1 MIKLTRGALTML
13 LAQYRGILKNAW
25 IKNFAVA
32 AALATTV
39 TSAYAEGDTPAVTA
53 NDWTIASQV
62 KDGLDGSEGK
72 VLNIQESIAY
82 EDTPETVTITGGT
95 GHKIGGEN
103 ADRIILFSEQKP
115 GEDLEE
121 LYQTNKKNLVIN
133 ASKENAT
140 LTIANGT
147 SEKVYTG
154 VALEN
159 VTVGGGA
166 HTATLD
172 IQNRPENLL
181 TYDEDEDLLAYTD
194 INNLTIEKNGVV
206 TISGE
211 LDVNDN
217 LTIAEGGTLKNTG
230 ILWMATDTDEDTGK
244 STNVVVNGNLES
256 NNHLMIN
263 ANSFK
268 VGDKGSVKIAGCL
281 SFDGNDSVNINNFA
295 NNSKIT
301 FVGAQYGNN
310 DREYGIQIFG
320 NKLELNSKVENLE
333 GVVAVD
339 LTLGSKAYDNKEG
352 VGVSAIVLSKLT
364 AQAKDGV
371 DYQINNGDSIRLD
384 TSETIPTID
393 IENESG
399 KGTVTTNLDVGS
411 AGNLFVE
418 AGNWDAQGLKVSSDD
433 ATVKVA
439 SNATL
444 ALKTLQVDPKAT
456 NYPKGIFENKGT
468 IKVAENAVISTS
480 NFDNSKGTL
489 DVGGD
494 LTVNGKT
501 DAESVLYNAGTISAN
516 SLTLKGMD
524 YDEKES
530 GDENYPALFQVA
542 DGKFNIKGA
551 VTTKSD
557 LQILADATVNA
568 NSIEGH
574 TIDIYGK
581 VGSES
586 NHVASITAT
595 DEFTVRG
602 GSVFADSISANLVE
616 LDDSYGGN
624 SILNVGN
631 VSTKNFNQKAG
642 KVTVTDG
649 SFNVTDK
656 ATVKDLTLAGKTEAN
671 VGSLDASNGSVVI
684 GENASLTVNDSLTNN
699 ADKTGITVNG
709 TLATTSDVLGLTKT
723 DTDDAF
729 SVTNTFADSS
739 LNGVLKITNAS
750 EVIGDKITAD
760 NLALLK
766 NAISDGDEKANF
778 TGKLELTGVQA
789 DIGEGATTDDA
800 KKNSYTQDAVIGFES
815 LVGDVSLSDAT
826 IDVKD
831 GQTEV
836 SGDYGNLIADK
847 DTTSIKIQDATLKG
861 TGSEATKGNYI
872 SAVDSTDE
880 NKIVVAGAQL
890 GESSSL
896 TLAGKGNIGSITAD
910 GDGKGTLAVTG
921 DANVVATDG
930 AAADIGTAE
939 ANIAQV
945 KVTGSLNAKDIFT
958 KALETSGEVN
968 AKEIFTE
975 ALKTSGDVIADKIQT
990 AKAEITAGIVKVKEA
1005 VLAGQTAI
1013 KGGASL
1019 VAEKV
1024 DAKAHDILVG
1034 QDGEAGST
1042 GYFFAK
1048 KLASAGKL
1056 VVDPEFNQ
1064 GAAIAGVNAFNG
1076 DNKLSSDIVVGKNA
1090 IFAYD
1095 EDLTEEQLKDL
1106 TSTYTLTDNT
1116 DGYGSALVV
1125 NSAIDLQGTNKGIYV
1140 GKDAS
1145 SSTAP
1150 KANTLTLGQNGAVGI
1165 GGSALE
1171 NAKVNATGTQEP
1183 AIKANEVKYVDTS
1196 KVLLGCDVQKGERYQ
1211 IFNDATLTNTT
1222 IGGSTEGLQVESLSG
1237 FYTGTIGTDGK
1248 TSAIETND
1256 VVFNQLTTPVKS
1268 YMEKALTQGGNGV
1281 GIAFLQKAAADSQDE
1296 GREIETVAR
1305 LGAFGGLYNAAFNVN
1320 KSSTEA
1326 IAARTSMGNHG
1337 VQQVASNNAIG
1348 GAVWLSPIYKN
1359 VKADSLE
1366 SNGKESGADVKLTG
1380 VALGADVT
1388 TSNNLRLGAMF
1399 NLGSGD
1405 TDGNKLGK
1413 LAENDFD
1420 YFGLGAYAGYSFGNF
1435 AIAGDV
1441 TYSQVDND
1449 LSATSSLGYGKFNSS
1464 VDTNVF
1470 SLGITAKYA
1479 IDTNFATI
1487 TPHAG
1492 IRYTSLDADSY
1503 DVKSANGVIAKT
1515 SYDKANVVSIPV
1527 GVTLTKDIKLNAWKL
1542 QPTFDVTL
1550 TANTGDTDAE
1560 YDTYFVGADSK
1571 VKLESEF
1578 TDSFTYGLT
1587 AGFEAQHESGV
1598 ALGLGVNYEGSSNT
1612 NSYGVSGNVR
1622 YSF

>member
-32 AALATTV
+32 AVLATTV
-39 TSAYAEGDTPAVTA
+39 TAANAAPVEVETWQDAVAPGAPA
-53 NDWTIASQV
+53 
-62 KDGLDGSEGK
+62 LDGVNG
-72 VLNIQESIAY
+72 VLNLQTSHVY
-82 EDTPETVTITGGT
+82 EGTNNILVITGGT
-95 GHKIGGEN
+95 EHKIGSSN
-103 ADRIILFSEQKP
+103 QSTNINFDADNDDTYVTSGIS
-115 GEDLEE
+115 
-121 LYQTNKKNLVIN
+121 IN
-133 ASKENAT
+133 ATKSNAQLTIESNSSGNKTTGVNLYKVEVKGTDTNTAT
-140 LTIANGT
+140 LTIKNQPYWFNNGQGYQGDE
-147 SEKVYTG
+147 SDYT
-154 VALEN
+154 
-159 VTVGGGA
+159 
-166 HTATLD
+166 
-172 IQNRPENLL
+172 QPEQM
-181 TYDEDEDLLAYTD
+181 
-194 INNLTIEKNGVV
+194 TIGKNGKVEV
-206 TISGE
+206 IDGE
-211 LDVNDN
+211 LDVNEQ
-217 LTIAEGGTLKNTG
+217 LTIEEGGELTSNRH
-230 ILWMATDTDEDTGK
+230 LWMGRGDDEGDVATKVT
-244 STNVVVNGNLES
+244 VNGKLTSTGALYLDSSRLTVGKNGEVKVQGNLG
-256 NNHLMIN
+256 LDDLD
-263 ANSFK
+263 A
-268 VGDKGSVKIAGCL
+268 
-281 SFDGNDSVNINNFA
+281 VNINKLTTGDA
-295 NNSKIT
+295 AKIKLTGATSISGSKLVLDKKNENV
-301 FVGAQYGNN
+301 VG
-310 DREYGIQIFG
+310 
-320 NKLELNSKVENLE
+320 L
-333 GVVAVD
+333 VAGE
-339 LTLGSKAYDNKEG
+339 LTLGSSEYDNSGMGLDLEG
-352 VGVSAIVLSKLT
+352 VGSSYGQQSSVIVTTKLT
-364 AQAKDGV
+364 TQAKNGA
-371 DYQINNGDSIRLD
+371 YQIKDNESFCLD
-384 TSETIPTID
+384 TSLSTPAAD
-393 IENESG
+393 VENES
-399 KGTVTTNLDVGS
+399 DVGS
-411 AGNLFVE
+411 VVGDLEVDGGSLYVHKGKWNAE
-418 AGNWDAQGLKVSSDD
+418 GLKVTEGSVSNN
-433 ATVKVA
+433 A
-439 SNATL
+439 SLT
-444 ALKTLQVDPKAT
+444 LKTLQVTASNSSGSGNT
-456 NYPKGIFENKGT
+456 WNSFGFGGIYNNGS
-468 IKVAENAVISTS
+468 IKVAENAEISTS
-480 NFDNSKGTL
+480 NFSNHGTL

-501 DAESVLYNAGTISAN
+501 DAESVLHNAGTINAN

-524 YDEKES
+524 YDENKS
-530 GDENYPALFQVA
+530 GEENDPALFQVA
-542 DGKFNIKGA
+542 NGKFNIKGA

-574 TIDIYGK
+574 TIDLYGK

-586 NHVASITAT
+586 NHVDSIIAA

-616 LDDSYGGN
+616 LDN
-624 SILNVGN
+624 SLNVRN
-631 VSTKNFNQKAG
+631 VSTNKFNQNDG

-649 SFNVTDK
+649 SFKVTNE

-671 VGSLDASNGSVVI
+671 VGSLDASNGSVAI
-684 GENASLTVNDSLTNN
+684 EKDASLTVNKSLTNN

-723 DTDDAF
+723 DDAF

-750 EVIGDKITAD
+750 EVIGNKITAA

-766 NAISDGDEKANF
+766 DAISYGDETANF

-800 KKNSYTQDAVIGFES
+800 KKGSYTQDALNGFES
-815 LVGDVSLSDAT
+815 LVGDASLSDAT
-826 IDVKD
+826 VDVKD

-861 TGSEATKGNYI
+861 TGSEATNGNYI
-872 SAVDSTDE
+872 SAVDSTNE
-880 NKIVVAGAQL
+880 KNVVVAGAQL

-896 TLAGKGNIGSITAD
+896 TLAGEGNIGSITAD

-921 DANVVATDG
+921 KADVVATDG
-930 AAADIGTAE
+930 TAADIGTAE
-939 ANIAQV
+939 ANVAQV

-958 KALETSGEVN
+958 KALETSGDVN

-975 ALKTSGDVIADKIQT
+975 ALKTTGDVIADKIET
-990 AKAEITAGIVKVKEA
+990 AKADITAGIVKVKEA

-1024 DAKAHDILVG
+1024 EATHDILVG

-1095 EDLTEEQLKDL
+1095 ENLSADQLKDL
-1106 TSTYTLTDNT
+1106 ITKQDGYKLSD
-1116 DGYGSALVV
+1116 DDIGYGSALVV

-1145 SSTAP
+1145 ASTAP

-1165 GGSALE
+1165 GGSALA
-1171 NAKVNATGTQEP
+1171 NAKVNESGTQVE
-1183 AIKANEVKYVDTS
+1183 AIKAEKVEYADSS
-1196 KVLLGCDVQKGERYQ
+1196 KVLLDGTVQDGAQYQ
-1211 IFNDATLTNTT
+1211 IFKAATIENSDSSSNKRLKVSTLNGSRTAEIGDDGITT
-1222 IGGSTEGLQVESLSG
+1222 QVVSHDE
-1237 FYTGTIGTDGK
+1237 
-1248 TSAIETND
+1248 
-1256 VVFNQLTTPVKS
+1256 VFTQMTAPVKQ
-1268 YMEKALTQGGNGV
+1268 YMKDVLAQGGNEA
-1281 GIAFLQKAAADSQDE
+1281 GIKFLQKAVADSLDG

-1320 KSSTEA
+1320 KSSTEV
-1326 IAARTSMGNHG
+1326 IAARTAMGNQG
-1337 VQQVASNNAIG
+1337 VQQVASNNDAVG

-1366 SNGKESGADVKLTG
+1366 SNGKESGSDVKLTG
-1380 VALGADVT
+1380 IALGADVT

-1470 SLGITAKYA
+1470 SLGITAKYTF
-1479 IDTNFATI
+1479 DTNFATI

-1492 IRYTSLDADSY
+1492 IRYTSLDADSL

-1515 SYDKANVVSIPV
+1515 SYDKANVVSFPV
-1527 GVTLTKDIKLNAWKL
+1527 GVTFTKDIKVNAWKL

-1578 TDSFTYGLT
+1578 TDKFTYGLT

>member
-25 IKNFAVA
+25 IKNFAVVA
-32 AALATTV
+32 VLATTV
-39 TSAYAEGDTPAVTA
+39 TAANADPIEVETWQDAVAQGAPA
-53 NDWTIASQV
+53 
-62 KDGLDGSEGK
+62 LDGVNG
-72 VLNIQESIAY
+72 VLDIQKSGEIKGGQQI
-82 EDTPETVTITGGT
+82 TITGGT
-95 GHKIGGEN
+95 GHKIG
-103 ADRIILFSEQKP
+103 ASDQ
-115 GEDLEE
+115 GEDILIVS
-121 LYQTNKKNLVIN
+121 KNENSYANLSIN
-133 ASKENAT
+133 GTDSEAK
-140 LTIANGT
+140 LTIDNNKTQNSVKTTGIWELNKVQVGVEG
-147 SEKVYTG
+147 EK
-154 VALEN
+154 
-159 VTVGGGA
+159 
-166 HTATLD
+166 TATLEVNTTPAW
-172 IQNRPENLL
+172 ITKNEEFV
-181 TYDEDEDLLAYTD
+181 EDVPDFTEVDFLEIGA
-194 INNLTIEKNGVV
+194 KGVV
-206 TISGE
+206 TNSGE
-211 LDVNDN
+211 LDVDDK
-217 LTIAEGGTLKNTG
+217 LTIADGGSLTNTGYIWAGRDSDTPGSLGTEIEVNGTLTSEG
-230 ILWMATDTDEDTGK
+230 TIFF
-244 STNVVVNGNLES
+244 
-256 NNHLMIN
+256 
-263 ANSFK
+263 NSK
-268 VGDKGSVKIAGCL
+268 QLTVGERGSVNVKGTL
-281 SFDGNDSVNINNFA
+281 GLDDLDSVNVNTLTTGEDA
-295 NNSKIT
+295 KIT
-301 FVGAQYGNN
+301 LTDKTDVLANTLVLDAAN
-310 DREYGIQIFG
+310 T
-320 NKLELNSKVENLE
+320 NVKSVTAAN
-333 GVVAVD
+333 
-339 LTLGSKAYDNKEG
+339 LTLGSTEYDN
-352 VGVSAIVLSKLT
+352 
-364 AQAKDGV
+364 
-371 DYQINNGDSIRLD
+371 
-384 TSETIPTID
+384 
-393 IENESG
+393 SG
-399 KGTVTTNLDVGS
+399 LGADATVTTKLEAYAKDATYQIKNGETITLDAGDKNIAIVIDNESKKGSVESNLDV
-411 AGNLFVE
+411 AGT
-418 AGNWDAQGLKVSSDD
+418 LKVQAGDWTAKNITVGDD
-433 ATVKVA
+433 TNAGTLTVGGKSLTADGLTVTNGTATVE
-439 SNATL
+439 SNAAL

-456 NYPKGIFENKGT
+456 TNPKGIFENKGT
-468 IKVAENAVISTS
+468 IKVAENAVISIS

-489 DVGGD
+489 DVAGD

-524 YDEKES
+524 YDEKKS
-530 GDENYPALFQVA
+530 GKENDPALFKVA

-557 LQILADATVNA
+557 LQILAVATVNA

-616 LDDSYGGN
+616 LDDSYDGN

-649 SFNVTDK
+649 SFKVTDK

-684 GENASLTVNDSLTNN
+684 GENASLTVKDSLTNN

-800 KKNSYTQDAVIGFES
+800 KKGSYTQDAVNGFAS
-815 LVGDVSLSDAT
+815 LVGDVLSDAT

-880 NKIVVAGAQL
+880 NKVVVAGAQL

-975 ALKTSGDVIADKIQT
+975 ALKTSGDVIADKIET

-1005 VLAGQTAI
+1005 VLAGETAI

-1024 DAKAHDILVG
+1024 DALTHNILVG

-1042 GYFFAK
+1042 GYFFAN

-1095 EDLTEEQLKDL
+1095 ESLTEDQLKDL
-1106 TSTYTLTDNT
+1106 TSKYKLSDDDT
-1116 DGYGSALVV
+1116 GYGSALVV

-1145 SSTAP
+1145 SSPAP
-1150 KANTLTLGQNGAVGI
+1150 KTNTLTLGQNGAVGI

-1171 NAKVNATGTQEP
+1171 NAKVNEAGTQVA
-1183 AIKANEVKYVDTS
+1183 AINVEEVKYADSS
-1196 KVLLGCDVQKGERYQ
+1196 KILLDCSVQKGERYQ
-1211 IFNDATLTNTT
+1211 IFNDDAKITS
-1222 IGGSTEGLQVESLSG
+1222 GGSTEGLQVKSLSNY
-1237 FYTGTIGTDGK
+1237 YTGTIGTDGK

-1256 VVFNQLTTPVKS
+1256 LAFNQLTTPVKS
-1268 YMEKALTQGGNGV
+1268 YMEEALAQGGNDA
-1281 GIAFLQKAAADSQDE
+1281 GIKFLRKAVADSLDG

-1320 KSSTEA
+1320 KSSTEV

-1337 VQQVASNNAIG
+1337 VQQVASNNDAVG

-1366 SNGKESGADVKLTG
+1366 SNGKESGSDVKLTG
-1380 VALGADVT
+1380 IALGADVT

-1470 SLGITAKYA
+1470 SLGITAKYTF
-1479 IDTNFATI
+1479 DTNFATI

-1492 IRYTSLDADSY
+1492 IRYTSLDADSL

-1515 SYDKANVVSIPV
+1515 SYDKANVVSFPV
-1527 GVTLTKDIKLNAWKL
+1527 GVTFTKDIKVNAWKL

-1550 TANTGDTDAE
+1550 TANTGDTKAE

-1578 TDSFTYGLT
+1578 TDSVTYGLT

>member
-25 IKNFAVA
+25 IKNFAVVA
-32 AALATTV
+32 VLATTV
-39 TSAYAEGDTPAVTA
+39 TAANADPVEVETWQDAVAPGAPA
-53 NDWTIASQV
+53 
-62 KDGLDGSEGK
+62 LDGVNG
-72 VLNIQESIAY
+72 VLDIQKSGEIKGGQQI
-82 EDTPETVTITGGT
+82 TITGGT
-95 GHKIGGEN
+95 GHKIG
-103 ADRIILFSEQKP
+103 ASDQ
-115 GEDLEE
+115 GEDILIVS
-121 LYQTNKKNLVIN
+121 KNENSYANLSIN
-133 ASKENAT
+133 GTDSEAK
-140 LTIANGT
+140 LTIDNNKTQNSVKTTGIWELNKVQVGVEG
-147 SEKVYTG
+147 EK
-154 VALEN
+154 
-159 VTVGGGA
+159 
-166 HTATLD
+166 TATLEVNTTPAW
-172 IQNRPENLL
+172 ITKNEEFV
-181 TYDEDEDLLAYTD
+181 EDVPDFTEVDFLEIGA
-194 INNLTIEKNGVV
+194 KGVV
-206 TISGE
+206 TNSGE
-211 LDVNDN
+211 LDVDDK
-217 LTIAEGGTLKNTG
+217 LTIADGGSLTNTGYIWAGRDSDTPGSLGTEIEVNGTLTSEG
-230 ILWMATDTDEDTGK
+230 TIFF
-244 STNVVVNGNLES
+244 
-256 NNHLMIN
+256 
-263 ANSFK
+263 NSK
-268 VGDKGSVKIAGCL
+268 QLTVGERGSVNVKGTL
-281 SFDGNDSVNINNFA
+281 GLDDLDSVNVNTLTTGEDA
-295 NNSKIT
+295 KIT
-301 FVGAQYGNN
+301 LTDKTDVLANTLVLDAAN
-310 DREYGIQIFG
+310 T
-320 NKLELNSKVENLE
+320 NVKSVTAAN
-333 GVVAVD
+333 
-339 LTLGSKAYDNKEG
+339 LTLGSTEYDN
-352 VGVSAIVLSKLT
+352 
-364 AQAKDGV
+364 
-371 DYQINNGDSIRLD
+371 
-384 TSETIPTID
+384 
-393 IENESG
+393 SG
-399 KGTVTTNLDVGS
+399 LGADATVTTKLEAYAKDATYQIKNGETITLDAGDKNIAIVIDNESKKGSVESNLDV
-411 AGNLFVE
+411 AGT
-418 AGNWDAQGLKVSSDD
+418 LKVQAGDWTAKNITVGDD
-433 ATVKVA
+433 TNAGTLTVGGKSLTADGLTVTNGTATVE
-439 SNATL
+439 SNAAL
-444 ALKTLQVDPKAT
+444 ALKTLQVDPKTTT
-456 NYPKGIFENKGT
+456 NPKGIFENKGT

-524 YDEKES
+524 YDEKKSVE
-530 GDENYPALFQVA
+530 ENDPALFQVA

-649 SFNVTDK
+649 SFKVTDK

-684 GENASLTVNDSLTNN
+684 GENASLTVKDSLTNN

-778 TGKLELTGVQA
+778 KGKLELTGVQA

-880 NKIVVAGAQL
+880 NKVVVAGAQL

-910 GDGKGTLAVTG
+910 GDDKGTLAVTG

-958 KALETSGEVN
+958 KALETSG
-968 AKEIFTE
+968 
-975 ALKTSGDVIADKIQT
+975 DVIADKIQT
-990 AKAEITAGIVKVKEA
+990 AKAKITAGIVKVKEA

-1064 GAAIAGVNAFNG
+1064 GAAIAGVNAFN
-1076 DNKLSSDIVVGKNA
+1076 DNNKLSSDIVVGKNA

-1171 NAKVNATGTQEP
+1171 NAKVNEDNTQEA
-1183 AIKANEVKYVDTS
+1183 AIKAEKVEYADSS
-1196 KVLLGCDVQKGERYQ
+1196 KILLDCSVQKGERYQ
-1211 IFNDATLTNTT
+1211 IFNFNDDASLTNITS
-1222 IGGSTEGLQVESLSG
+1222 GGSTEGLQVKSLSNY
-1237 FYTGTIGTDGK
+1237 YTGTIGTDGK

-1256 VVFNQLTTPVKS
+1256 LAFNQLTSPVKS
-1268 YMEKALTQGGNGV
+1268 YMEEILSQGGNGV

-1320 KSSTEA
+1320 KSSTEV

-1337 VQQVASNNAIG
+1337 VQQVASNNDAVG

-1366 SNGKESGADVKLTG
+1366 SNGKESGSDVKLTG
-1380 VALGADVT
+1380 IALGADVT

-1470 SLGITAKYA
+1470 SLGITAKYTF
-1479 IDTNFATI
+1479 DTNFATI

-1492 IRYTSLDADSY
+1492 IRYTSLDADSL

-1515 SYDKANVVSIPV
+1515 SYDKANVVSFPV
-1527 GVTLTKDIKLNAWKL
+1527 GVTFTKDIKVNAWKL

-1550 TANTGDTDAE
+1550 TANTGDTKAE

-1578 TDSFTYGLT
+1578 TDSVTYGLT

>member
-25 IKNFAVA
+25 IKNFAVVA
-32 AALATTV
+32 VLATTV
-39 TSAYAEGDTPAVTA
+39 TAANADPVEVETWQDAVAQGAPA
-53 NDWTIASQV
+53 
-62 KDGLDGSEGK
+62 LDGVNG
-72 VLNIQESIAY
+72 VLDIQKSGEIKGGQQI
-82 EDTPETVTITGGT
+82 TITGGT
-95 GHKIGGEN
+95 GHKIGG
-103 ADRIILFSEQKP
+103 ADQADNIVIKAEDEASYANLTINGKDSEAALIIA
-115 GEDLEE
+115 
-121 LYQTNKKNLVIN
+121 NKTEGDAKTTGIWLNKVQVGVEGDN
-133 ASKENAT
+133 KAT
-140 LTIANGT
+140 LTVKTQPAWF
-147 SEKVYTG
+147 K
-154 VALEN
+154 
-159 VTVGGGA
+159 GGFQGEESNQA
-166 HTATLD
+166 D
-172 IQNRPENLL
+172 F
-181 TYDEDEDLLAYTD
+181 TD
-194 INNLTIEKNGVV
+194 IDTLEIGGKGAVAV
-206 TISGE
+206 DGGK
-211 LDVNDN
+211 LDVNEK
-217 LTIAEGGTLKNTG
+217 LTIAKDGTLTNNK
-230 ILWMATDTDEDTGK
+230 ILWMGRDDETGNATEVKVDGILTSTDQLYLD
-244 STNVVVNGNLES
+244 S
-256 NNHLMIN
+256 NKLT
-263 ANSFK
+263 
-268 VGDKGSVKIAGCL
+268 VGDGGHVNVAGTL
-281 SFDGNDSVNINNFA
+281 GLDNTNEVNINKELTDRKITLTGATSVHASKLVLDA
-295 NNSKIT
+295 NNEKIT
-301 FVGAQYGNN
+301 
-310 DREYGIQIFG
+310 
-320 NKLELNSKVENLE
+320 S
-333 GVVAVD
+333 VVAGD
-339 LTLGSKAYDNKEG
+339 LTLGSDKRANGDLVAEATVTKN
-352 VGVSAIVLSKLT
+352 LT
-364 AQAKDGV
+364 ALASKTEDDKTVPDTYKIGASESIILDA
-371 DYQINNGDSIRLD
+371 DYKHPCLD
-384 TSETIPTID
+384 LD
-393 IENESG
+393 NESRKGAVASDLDVAGTLKVQAGDWTAKNITVGDDTNAGTLTVGG
-399 KGTVTTNLDVGS
+399 KSLTADGLTVTNGT
-411 AGNLFVE
+411 
-418 AGNWDAQGLKVSSDD
+418 
-433 ATVKVA
+433 ATVE
-439 SNATL
+439 SNAAL

-456 NYPKGIFENKGT
+456 TNPKGIFENKGT

-516 SLTLKGMD
+516 SLTLKGVD
-524 YDEKES
+524 YDEKKS
-530 GDENYPALFQVA
+530 GEENDPALFKVA

-649 SFNVTDK
+649 SFKVTDK

-671 VGSLDASNGSVVI
+671 VGSLDASIGSVVI
-684 GENASLTVNDSLTNN
+684 GENASLTVKDSLTNN

-750 EVIGDKITAD
+750 EVIADKITAD

-800 KKNSYTQDAVIGFES
+800 KKGSYTQDAVNGFAS

-880 NKIVVAGAQL
+880 NKVVVAGAQL

-958 KALETSGEVN
+958 KALETSG
-968 AKEIFTE
+968 
-975 ALKTSGDVIADKIQT
+975 DVIADKIET

-1005 VLAGQTAI
+1005 VLAGETAI

-1095 EDLTEEQLKDL
+1095 ESLTEDQLKDL
-1106 TSTYTLTDNT
+1106 TSKYKLSDDDT
-1116 DGYGSALVV
+1116 GYGSALVV
-1125 NSAIDLQGTNKGIYV
+1125 NSAINLQGTNKGIYV
-1140 GKDAS
+1140 GKDAT
-1145 SSTAP
+1145 STITVTP
-1150 KANTLTLGQNGAVGI
+1150 NTLTLGQNGAVGI

-1171 NAKVNATGTQEP
+1171 NAKVNEDNTQEA
-1183 AIKANEVKYVDTS
+1183 AIKAENVEYADSS
-1196 KVLLGCDVQKGERYQ
+1196 KILLDCSVQKGERYQ
-1211 IFNDATLTNTT
+1211 IFNDDASLTNITS
-1222 IGGSTEGLQVESLSG
+1222 GDSTEGLQVKSLSNY
-1237 FYTGTIGTDGK
+1237 YTGTIGTDGK

-1256 VVFNQLTTPVKS
+1256 LAFNQLTTPVKS
-1268 YMEKALTQGGNGV
+1268 YMEEALAQGGNDA
-1281 GIAFLQKAAADSQDE
+1281 GIKFLRKAVADSLDG

-1320 KSSTEA
+1320 KSSTEV

-1337 VQQVASNNAIG
+1337 VQQVASNNDAVG

-1366 SNGKESGADVKLTG
+1366 SNGKESGSDVKLTG
-1380 VALGADVT
+1380 IALGADVT

-1470 SLGITAKYA
+1470 SLGITAKYTF
-1479 IDTNFATI
+1479 DTNFATI

-1492 IRYTSLDADSY
+1492 IRYTSLDADSL

-1515 SYDKANVVSIPV
+1515 SYDKANVVSFPV
-1527 GVTLTKDIKLNAWKL
+1527 GVTFTKDIKVNAWKL

-1550 TANTGDTDAE
+1550 TANTGDTKAE

-1578 TDSFTYGLT
+1578 TDSVTYGLT

>member
-32 AALATTV
+32 AVLATTV
-39 TSAYAEGDTPAVTA
+39 TAANADPVEVETWQDAVAQGAPA
-53 NDWTIASQV
+53 
-62 KDGLDGSEGK
+62 LDGVNG
-72 VLNIQESIAY
+72 VLNIQTSAHWY
-82 EDTPETVTITGGT
+82 EDASTITITGGDT
-95 GHKIGGEN
+95 HKIGGE
-103 ADRIILFSEQKP
+103 ADYVSIFA
-115 GEDLEE
+115 EE
-121 LYQTNKKNLVIN
+121 ESVENEECHPEGKIVIDTTGKG
-133 ASKENAT
+133 ASAAK
-140 LTIANGT
+140 LTIGAKNGT
-147 SEKVYTG
+147 TTG
-154 VALEN
+154 VYLDSVLVKAGSNAGDATANL
-159 VTVGGGA
+159 TVNNMPNYSVG
-166 HTATLD
+166 
-172 IQNRPENLL
+172 P
-181 TYDEDEDLLAYTD
+181 YDPNEYNEDEYTN
-194 INNLTIEKNGVV
+194 ITNLTIDGAQASVVV
-206 TISGE
+206 TGE
-211 LDVNDN
+211 LDVNNN
-217 LTIAEGGTLKNTG
+217 LTIKNGASLTAKAGSDLWTGLWKNEDGTFEDHPYVNVEDGTLTSENRFTIDSSRLTVGEKGKVNVKG
-230 ILWMATDTDEDTGK
+230 RLILVNEDVVDINKLTKLADDTTSTAKITLTGK
-244 STNVVVNGNLES
+244 TDFEGNKLALSKKIAKDGTNLVKSLLAQEVTLGGSEYKNDGLVANVVVG
-256 NNHLMIN
+256 
-263 ANSFK
+263 
-268 VGDKGSVKIAGCL
+268 
-281 SFDGNDSVNINNFA
+281 
-295 NNSKIT
+295 
-301 FVGAQYGNN
+301 
-310 DREYGIQIFG
+310 
-320 NKLELNSKVENLE
+320 
-333 GVVAVD
+333 
-339 LTLGSKAYDNKEG
+339 
-352 VGVSAIVLSKLT
+352 SKLT
-364 AQAKDGV
+364 ASAVEGDEAKAATYKIVDGEAI
-371 DYQINNGDSIRLD
+371 YLD
-384 TSETIPTID
+384 TDFDVDDDGLYTNETGNGVVVSD
-393 IENESG
+393 LEVAGGSLYVH
-399 KGTVTTNLDVGS
+399 KGEWN
-411 AGNLFVE
+411 AE
-418 AGNWDAQGLKVSSDD
+418 GLKVTEGSV
-433 ATVKVA
+433 TN
-439 SNATL
+439 NATL
-444 ALKTLQVDPKAT
+444 ALKTLQVTAESSNPYSRSGIN
-456 NYPKGIFENKGT
+456 NYGS

-524 YDEKES
+524 YDEKKS
-530 GDENYPALFQVA
+530 GEENDPALFQVA

-574 TIDIYGK
+574 TIDIHGK

-602 GSVFADSISANLVE
+602 GSVFADSISANSVE

-649 SFNVTDK
+649 SFKVTDK

-684 GENASLTVNDSLTNN
+684 GENASLTVKDSLTNN

-739 LNGVLKITNAS
+739 INGVLKITNAS
-750 EVIGDKITAD
+750 EVIGDKITVE

-766 NAISDGDEKANF
+766 DAISDGDEKANF

-880 NKIVVAGAQL
+880 NKVVVAGAQL

-896 TLAGKGNIGSITAD
+896 TLAGEGKIGSITAD

-921 DANVVATDG
+921 KADVVVADG
-930 AAADIGTAE
+930 TAADIGTAE
-939 ANIAQV
+939 ANVAQV

-958 KALETSGEVN
+958 KALETSG
-968 AKEIFTE
+968 
-975 ALKTSGDVIADKIQT
+975 DVIADKIET
-990 AKAEITAGIVKVKEA
+990 AKADITAGIVKVKEA

-1024 DAKAHDILVG
+1024 EATHDILVG

-1048 KLASAGKL
+1048 QLASAGKL

-1095 EDLTEEQLKDL
+1095 ENLSADELKDL
-1106 TSTYTLTDNT
+1106 ITKQEGYKLSDDAT
-1116 DGYGSALVV
+1116 GYGSALVV
-1125 NSAIDLQGTNKGIYV
+1125 NSAIDLQGTGKGIYV
-1140 GKDAS
+1140 GKDAT
-1145 SSTAP
+1145 STTP
-1150 KANTLTLGQNGAVGI
+1150 VTQNTLTLGENGAVGV
-1165 GGSALE
+1165 GGKALADANLSNTTPVSAIT
-1171 NAKVNATGTQEP
+1171 AT
-1183 AIKANEVKYVDTS
+1183 EVKYADSS
-1196 KVLLGCDVQKGERYQ
+1196 KVLLDGSVKKGEKYQ
-1211 IFNDATLTNTT
+1211 IFNDSATITNASGTT
-1222 IGGSTEGLQVESLSG
+1222 ENLKVQSLNG
-1237 FYTGTIGTDGK
+1237 YYTAEIDRATGQ
-1248 TSAIETND
+1248 TSEIKGHD
-1256 VVFNQLTTPVKS
+1256 SVFNQLTTPVKN
-1268 YMEKALTQGGNGV
+1268 YMDAALAKGGNGV
-1281 GIAFLQKAAADSQDE
+1281 GIAFLQKAAADSLDG

-1337 VQQVASNNAIG
+1337 VQQVASNNDAVG

-1366 SNGKESGADVKLTG
+1366 SNGKDSGSDVKLTG
-1380 VALGADVT
+1380 IALGADVT

-1405 TDGNKLGK
+1405 TDGNKLGSE
-1413 LAENDFD
+1413 ASNDFD

-1435 AIAGDV
+1435 AVAGDI

-1470 SLGITAKYA
+1470 SLGITAKYTF
-1479 IDTNFATI
+1479 DTNFATI

-1492 IRYTSLDADSY
+1492 IRYTSLDADSL

-1515 SYDKANVVSIPV
+1515 SYDKANVVSFPV

-1550 TANTGDTDAE
+1550 TANTGDTEAE

>member
-32 AALATTV
+32 ALATTV
-39 TSAYAEGDTPAVTA
+39 TAANAAPVEVETWQDAVAPGAPA
-53 NDWTIASQV
+53 
-62 KDGLDGSEGK
+62 LDGVNG
-72 VLNIQESIAY
+72 VLNLQTSHVY
-82 EDTPETVTITGGT
+82 EGTNNILVITGGT
-95 GHKIGGEN
+95 EHKIGSSN
-103 ADRIILFSEQKP
+103 QSTNINFDADNDDTYVTSGIS
-115 GEDLEE
+115 
-121 LYQTNKKNLVIN
+121 IN
-133 ASKENAT
+133 ATKSNAQLTIESNSSGNKTTGVNLYKVEVKGTDTNTAT
-140 LTIANGT
+140 LTIKNQPYWFNNGQGYQGDE
-147 SEKVYTG
+147 SDYT
-154 VALEN
+154 
-159 VTVGGGA
+159 
-166 HTATLD
+166 
-172 IQNRPENLL
+172 QPEQM
-181 TYDEDEDLLAYTD
+181 
-194 INNLTIEKNGVV
+194 TIGKNGKVEV
-206 TISGE
+206 IDGE
-211 LDVNDN
+211 LDVNEQ
-217 LTIAEGGTLKNTG
+217 LTIEEGGELTSNRH
-230 ILWMATDTDEDTGK
+230 LWMGRGDDEGDVATKVT
-244 STNVVVNGNLES
+244 VNGKLTSTGALYLDSSRLTVGKNGEVKVQGNLG
-256 NNHLMIN
+256 LDDLD
-263 ANSFK
+263 A
-268 VGDKGSVKIAGCL
+268 
-281 SFDGNDSVNINNFA
+281 VNINKLTTGDA
-295 NNSKIT
+295 AKIKLTGATSISGSKLVLDKKNENV
-301 FVGAQYGNN
+301 VG
-310 DREYGIQIFG
+310 
-320 NKLELNSKVENLE
+320 L
-333 GVVAVD
+333 VAGE
-339 LTLGSKAYDNKEG
+339 LTLGSSEYDNSGMGLDLEG
-352 VGVSAIVLSKLT
+352 VGSSYGQQSSVIVTTKLT
-364 AQAKDGV
+364 TQAKNGA
-371 DYQINNGDSIRLD
+371 YQIKDNESFCLD
-384 TSETIPTID
+384 TSLSTPAAD
-393 IENESG
+393 VENES
-399 KGTVTTNLDVGS
+399 DVGS
-411 AGNLFVE
+411 VVGDLEVDGGSLYVHKGKWNAE
-418 AGNWDAQGLKVSSDD
+418 GLKVTEGSVSNN
-433 ATVKVA
+433 A
-439 SNATL
+439 SLT
-444 ALKTLQVDPKAT
+444 LKTLQVTASNSSGSGNT
-456 NYPKGIFENKGT
+456 WNSFGFGGIYNNGS
-468 IKVAENAVISTS
+468 IKVAENAEISTS
-480 NFDNSKGTL
+480 NFSNHGTL

-649 SFNVTDK
+649 SFKVTDK

-800 KKNSYTQDAVIGFES
+800 KKGSYTQDAVNGFAS
-815 LVGDVSLSDAT
+815 LVGDVLSDAT

-872 SAVDSTDE
+872 SAVDSNDD
-880 NKIVVAGAQL
+880 NKVVVAGAQL

-975 ALKTSGDVIADKIQT
+975 ALKTSGDVIADKIET

-1005 VLAGQTAI
+1005 VLAGETAI

-1024 DAKAHDILVG
+1024 DALTHNILVG

-1042 GYFFAK
+1042 GYFFAN

-1095 EDLTEEQLKDL
+1095 ESLTEDQLKDL
-1106 TSTYTLTDNT
+1106 TSKYKLSDDDT
-1116 DGYGSALVV
+1116 GYGSALVV

-1145 SSTAP
+1145 SSPAP
-1150 KANTLTLGQNGAVGI
+1150 KTNTLTLGQNGAVGI

-1171 NAKVNATGTQEP
+1171 NAKVNEAGTQVA
-1183 AIKANEVKYVDTS
+1183 AINVEEVKYADSS
-1196 KVLLGCDVQKGERYQ
+1196 KILLDCSVQKGERYQ
-1211 IFNDATLTNTT
+1211 IFNDDAKITS
-1222 IGGSTEGLQVESLSG
+1222 GGSTEGLQVKSLSNY
-1237 FYTGTIGTDGK
+1237 YTGTIGTDGK

-1256 VVFNQLTTPVKS
+1256 LAFNQLTTPVKS
-1268 YMEKALTQGGNGV
+1268 YMEEALAQGGNDA
-1281 GIAFLQKAAADSQDE
+1281 GIKFLRKAVADSLDG

-1320 KSSTEA
+1320 KSSTEV

-1337 VQQVASNNAIG
+1337 VQQVASNNDAVG

-1366 SNGKESGADVKLTG
+1366 SNGKESGSDVKLTG
-1380 VALGADVT
+1380 IALGADVT

-1470 SLGITAKYA
+1470 SLGITAKYTF
-1479 IDTNFATI
+1479 DTNFATI

-1492 IRYTSLDADSY
+1492 IRYTSLDADSL

-1515 SYDKANVVSIPV
+1515 SYDKANVVSFPV
-1527 GVTLTKDIKLNAWKL
+1527 GVTFTKDIKVNAWKL

-1550 TANTGDTDAE
+1550 TANTGDTKAE

-1578 TDSFTYGLT
+1578 TDSVTYGLT

>member
-32 AALATTV
+32 AVLATTV

-230 ILWMATDTDEDTGK
+230 ILWMATDTDDDDGK
-244 STNVVVNGNLES
+244 STNVLVNGNLES

-268 VGDKGSVKIAGCL
+268 VGDKGSVKISGAL
-281 SFDGNDSVNINNFA
+281 SFDGNDSVNINQFLAKNK
-295 NNSKIT
+295 NIT
-301 FVGAQYGNN
+301 FAKKNYGDGYGEQGA
-310 DREYGIQIFG
+310 QIFG
-320 NKLELNSKVENLE
+320 NKLKLNSKVENLNN
-333 GVVAVD
+333 VIAVD
-339 LTLGSKAYDNKEG
+339 LTLGSKEYDNKEG
-352 VGVSAIVLSKLT
+352 VGVTAIVLSKLT

-371 DYQINNGDSIRLD
+371 DYQINNGDAIYLD
-384 TSETIPTID
+384 TSEIIHTID

-411 AGNLFVE
+411 AGNLFVNFGTWE
-418 AGNWDAQGLKVSSDD
+418 AQGLKVSSDD
-433 ATVKVA
+433 ATVQVNK
-439 SNATL
+439 NATL

-456 NYPKGIFENKGT
+456 TNPKGIFENEGT

-524 YDEKES
+524 YDEKKS
-530 GDENYPALFQVA
+530 GEENDPALFQVA
-542 DGKFNIKGA
+542 NGKFNIKGA

-602 GSVFADSISANLVE
+602 GSVFADSISANSVE
-616 LDDSYGGN
+616 LDDSYGRN

-649 SFNVTDK
+649 SFKVTNE

-671 VGSLDASNGSVVI
+671 VGSLDVSNGSVEI
-684 GENASLTVNDSLTNN
+684 EKDASLTVNDSLTNN

-723 DTDDAF
+723 EDAF

-739 LNGVLKITNAS
+739 INGVLKITNAS
-750 EVIGDKITAD
+750 EVIGDKITVE

-766 NAISDGDEKANF
+766 DAISDGDEKANF

-861 TGSEATKGNYI
+861 IGSEATKGNYI

-880 NKIVVAGAQL
+880 NKVVVAGAQL

-896 TLAGKGNIGSITAD
+896 TLAGEGKIGSITAD

-921 DANVVATDG
+921 KADVVVADG
-930 AAADIGTAE
+930 TAADIGTAE
-939 ANIAQV
+939 ANVAQV

-958 KALETSGEVN
+958 KALETSG
-968 AKEIFTE
+968 
-975 ALKTSGDVIADKIQT
+975 DVIADKIET
-990 AKAEITAGIVKVKEA
+990 AKADITAGIVKVKEA

-1024 DAKAHDILVG
+1024 EATHDILVG

-1048 KLASAGKL
+1048 QLASAGKL

-1095 EDLTEEQLKDL
+1095 ENLSADELKDL
-1106 TSTYTLTDNT
+1106 ITKQEGYKLSDDAT
-1116 DGYGSALVV
+1116 GYGSALVV
-1125 NSAIDLQGTNKGIYV
+1125 NSAIDLQGTGKGIYV
-1140 GKDAS
+1140 GKDAT
-1145 SSTAP
+1145 STTP
-1150 KANTLTLGQNGAVGI
+1150 VTQNTLTLGENGAVGV
-1165 GGSALE
+1165 GGKALADANLSNTTPVSAIT
-1171 NAKVNATGTQEP
+1171 AT
-1183 AIKANEVKYVDTS
+1183 EVKYADSS
-1196 KVLLGCDVQKGERYQ
+1196 KVLLDGSVKKGEKYQ
-1211 IFNDATLTNTT
+1211 IFNDSATITNASGTT
-1222 IGGSTEGLQVESLSG
+1222 ENLKVQSLNG
-1237 FYTGTIGTDGK
+1237 YYTAEIDRATGQ
-1248 TSAIETND
+1248 TSEIKGHD
-1256 VVFNQLTTPVKS
+1256 SVFNQLTTPVKN
-1268 YMEKALTQGGNGV
+1268 YMDAALAKGGNGV
-1281 GIAFLQKAAADSQDE
+1281 GIAFLQKAAADSLDG

-1337 VQQVASNNAIG
+1337 VQQVASNNDAVG

-1366 SNGKESGADVKLTG
+1366 SNGKDSGSDVKLTG
-1380 VALGADVT
+1380 IALGADVT

-1405 TDGNKLGK
+1405 TDGNKLGSE
-1413 LAENDFD
+1413 ASNDFD

-1435 AIAGDV
+1435 AVAGDI

-1470 SLGITAKYA
+1470 SLGITAKYTF
-1479 IDTNFATI
+1479 DTNFATI

-1492 IRYTSLDADSY
+1492 IRYTSLDADSL

-1515 SYDKANVVSIPV
+1515 SYDKANVVSFPV
-1527 GVTLTKDIKLNAWKL
+1527 GVTFTKDIKVNAWKL

-1550 TANTGDTDAE
+1550 TANTGDTKAE

-1578 TDSFTYGLT
+1578 TDSVTYGLT

>member
-25 IKNFAVA
+25 IKNFAVVA
-32 AALATTV
+32 VLATTV
-39 TSAYAEGDTPAVTA
+39 TAANADPVEVETWQDAVAPGAPA
-53 NDWTIASQV
+53 
-62 KDGLDGSEGK
+62 LDGVNG
-72 VLNIQESIAY
+72 VLNIQESAEWY
-82 EDTPETVTITGGT
+82 EDASTITITGGED
-95 GHKIGGEN
+95 HKIGGE
-103 ADRIILFSEQKP
+103 
-115 GEDLEE
+115 EDYVSIFAEE
-121 LYQTNKKNLVIN
+121 ESVENEEYHPTGNIVIDTTGKG
-133 ASKENAT
+133 ASDAK
-140 LTIANGT
+140 LTIGAKNKGT
-147 SEKVYTG
+147 TTG
-154 VALEN
+154 VYLDSVLVKAGSNDSDATANL
-159 VTVGGGA
+159 TVNNIPNYGVG
-166 HTATLD
+166 
-172 IQNRPENLL
+172 P
-181 TYDEDEDLLAYTD
+181 YDPNEYNEDEYTN
-194 INNLTIEKNGVV
+194 ITNLTIDGAQASVVV
-206 TISGE
+206 TGE
-211 LDVNDN
+211 LDVNNN
-217 LTIAEGGTLKNTG
+217 LTIKNGASLTAKAGSDLWTGLWKNEDGTFEDHPYVNVEDGTLTSENRFTIDSSRLTVGEKGKVNVKG
-230 ILWMATDTDEDTGK
+230 NLILVNEDVVDINKLTKLADDTTSTAKITLTGK
-244 STNVVVNGNLES
+244 TNFEGNKLALSKKIAKDGTNLVESLSAQEVTLGGSEYKNDGLVANVVVG
-256 NNHLMIN
+256 
-263 ANSFK
+263 
-268 VGDKGSVKIAGCL
+268 
-281 SFDGNDSVNINNFA
+281 
-295 NNSKIT
+295 
-301 FVGAQYGNN
+301 
-310 DREYGIQIFG
+310 
-320 NKLELNSKVENLE
+320 
-333 GVVAVD
+333 
-339 LTLGSKAYDNKEG
+339 
-352 VGVSAIVLSKLT
+352 SKLT
-364 AQAKDGV
+364 ASAVEGDEAKAATYKIVDGET
-371 DYQINNGDSIRLD
+371 IRLD
-384 TSETIPTID
+384 TDFDVDDDGLYTNET
-393 IENESG
+393 G
-399 KGTVTTNLDVGS
+399 KGVVVSDLEVAGGALNVFEGS
-411 AGNLFVE
+411 
-418 AGNWDAQGLKVSSDD
+418 WDAQNLKVTEGIVTNND
-433 ATVKVA
+433 
-439 SNATL
+439 TL
-444 ALKTLQVDPKAT
+444 ALKTLQVTAESSNPYSRSGIN
-456 NYPKGIFENKGT
+456 NYGS

-524 YDEKES
+524 YDEKKSVE
-530 GDENYPALFQVA
+530 ENDPALFQVA

-649 SFNVTDK
+649 SFKVTDK

-684 GENASLTVNDSLTNN
+684 GENASLTVKDSLTNN

-800 KKNSYTQDAVIGFES
+800 KKGSYTQDAVNGFKS

-826 IDVKD
+826 VDVKD

-872 SAVDSTDE
+872 SAVDSNDD
-880 NKIVVAGAQL
+880 NKVVVAGAQL

-958 KALETSGEVN
+958 KALEN
-968 AKEIFTE
+968 
-975 ALKTSGDVIADKIQT
+975 SGDVIADKIET

-1064 GAAIAGVNAFNG
+1064 GAAIAGVNSFNG

-1106 TSTYTLTDNT
+1106 TSKYKLSDDDT
-1116 DGYGSALVV
+1116 GYGSALVV

-1145 SSTAP
+1145 ASTTL
-1150 KANTLTLGQNGAVGI
+1150 KANTLTLGENGAVGI

-1171 NAKVNATGTQEP
+1171 NAKVNEDNTQEA
-1183 AIKANEVKYVDTS
+1183 AIKAEEVEYADSS
-1196 KVLLGCDVQKGERYQ
+1196 KILLDCSVQKGERYQ
-1211 IFNDATLTNTT
+1211 IFNDETN
-1222 IGGSTEGLQVESLSG
+1222 ITEGLQVKSLSNY
-1237 FYTGTIGTDGK
+1237 YTGTIGTDGK

-1256 VVFNQLTTPVKS
+1256 LAFNQLTSPVKS
-1268 YMEKALTQGGNGV
+1268 YMEEILSQGGNGV

-1320 KSSTEA
+1320 KSSTEV

-1337 VQQVASNNAIG
+1337 VQQVASNNDAVG

-1366 SNGKESGADVKLTG
+1366 SNGKESGSDVKLTG
-1380 VALGADVT
+1380 IALGADVT

-1470 SLGITAKYA
+1470 SLGITAKYTF
-1479 IDTNFATI
+1479 DTNFATI

-1492 IRYTSLDADSY
+1492 IRYTSLDADSL

-1515 SYDKANVVSIPV
+1515 SYDKANVVSFPV
-1527 GVTLTKDIKLNAWKL
+1527 GVTFTKDIKVNAWKL

-1550 TANTGDTDAE
+1550 TANTGDTKAE

-1578 TDSFTYGLT
+1578 TDSVTYGLT

>member
-25 IKNFAVA
+25 IKNFAVVA
-32 AALATTV
+32 VLATTV
-39 TSAYAEGDTPAVTA
+39 TAANADPVEVETWQDAVAPDAPA
-53 NDWTIASQV
+53 
-62 KDGLDGSEGK
+62 LDGVNG
-72 VLNIQESIAY
+72 VLDIQKSGEIKGGQQI
-82 EDTPETVTITGGT
+82 TITGGT
-95 GHKIGGEN
+95 GHKIG
-103 ADRIILFSEQKP
+103 ASDQ
-115 GEDLEE
+115 GEDILIVS
-121 LYQTNKKNLVIN
+121 KNENSYANLSIN
-133 ASKENAT
+133 GTDSEAK
-140 LTIANGT
+140 LTIDNNKTQNSVKTTGIWELNKVQVGVEG
-147 SEKVYTG
+147 EK
-154 VALEN
+154 
-159 VTVGGGA
+159 
-166 HTATLD
+166 TATLEVNTTPAW
-172 IQNRPENLL
+172 ITKNEEFV
-181 TYDEDEDLLAYTD
+181 EDVPDFTEVDFLEIGA
-194 INNLTIEKNGVV
+194 KGVV
-206 TISGE
+206 TNSGE
-211 LDVNDN
+211 LDVDDK
-217 LTIAEGGTLKNTG
+217 LTIADGGSLTNTGYIWAGRDSDTPGSLGTEIEVNGTLTSEG
-230 ILWMATDTDEDTGK
+230 TIFF
-244 STNVVVNGNLES
+244 
-256 NNHLMIN
+256 
-263 ANSFK
+263 NSK
-268 VGDKGSVKIAGCL
+268 QLTVGERGSVNVKGTL
-281 SFDGNDSVNINNFA
+281 GLDDLDSVNVNTLTTGEDA
-295 NNSKIT
+295 KIT
-301 FVGAQYGNN
+301 LTDKTDVLANTLVLDAAN
-310 DREYGIQIFG
+310 T
-320 NKLELNSKVENLE
+320 NVKSVTAAN
-333 GVVAVD
+333 
-339 LTLGSKAYDNKEG
+339 LTLGSTEYDN
-352 VGVSAIVLSKLT
+352 
-364 AQAKDGV
+364 
-371 DYQINNGDSIRLD
+371 
-384 TSETIPTID
+384 
-393 IENESG
+393 SG
-399 KGTVTTNLDVGS
+399 LGADATVTTKLEAYAKDATYQIKNGETITLDAGDKNIAIVIDNESKKGSVESNLDV
-411 AGNLFVE
+411 AGT
-418 AGNWDAQGLKVSSDD
+418 LKVQAGDWTAKNITVGDD
-433 ATVKVA
+433 TNAGTLTVGGKSLTADGLTVTNGTATVE
-439 SNATL
+439 SNAAL

-456 NYPKGIFENKGT
+456 TNPKGIFENKGT
-468 IKVAENAVISTS
+468 IKVAENAVISIS

-489 DVGGD
+489 DVAGD

-501 DAESVLYNAGTISAN
+501 DAESVLDNAGTISAN

-524 YDEKES
+524 YDEKKS
-530 GDENYPALFQVA
+530 GEENDPALFKVA

-602 GSVFADSISANLVE
+602 RSVFADSISANLVE

-649 SFNVTDK
+649 SFKVTNE
-656 ATVKDLTLAGKTEAN
+656 ATVKYLTLAGKTEAN

-723 DTDDAF
+723 EDAF

-739 LNGVLKITNAS
+739 LKGVLKITNAS

-800 KKNSYTQDAVIGFES
+800 KKGSYTQDAVNGFES

-826 IDVKD
+826 VDVKD

-836 SGDYGNLIADK
+836 SGYYGNLIADK

-872 SAVDSTDE
+872 SAVDSNDD
-880 NKIVVAGAQL
+880 NKVVVAGAQL

-945 KVTGSLNAKDIFT
+945 KVKVTGSLNAKDIFT
-958 KALETSGEVN
+958 KALE
-968 AKEIFTE
+968 
-975 ALKTSGDVIADKIQT
+975 TSGDVIADKIQT

-1005 VLAGQTAI
+1005 VLAGETAI

-1024 DAKAHDILVG
+1024 DALTHNILVG
-1034 QDGEAGST
+1034 QDREAGST

-1095 EDLTEEQLKDL
+1095 ESLTEDQLKDL
-1106 TSTYTLTDNT
+1106 TSKYKLSDDDT
-1116 DGYGSALVV
+1116 GYGSALVV

-1140 GKDAS
+1140 GKYAS

-1150 KANTLTLGQNGAVGI
+1150 EANTLTLGQNGAVGI

-1171 NAKVNATGTQEP
+1171 NAKVNEAGTQVA
-1183 AIKANEVKYVDTS
+1183 AINVGMVKYADSS
-1196 KVLLGCDVQKGERYQ
+1196 KILLDCSVQKGERYQ
-1211 IFNDATLTNTT
+1211 IFNDGLTN
-1222 IGGSTEGLQVESLSG
+1222 IEGLQVKSLSNY
-1237 FYTGTIGTDGK
+1237 YTGTIGTDGK

-1256 VVFNQLTTPVKS
+1256 LAFNQLTTPVKS
-1268 YMEKALTQGGNGV
+1268 YMEEALAQGGNDA
-1281 GIAFLQKAAADSQDE
+1281 GIKFLRKAVADSLDG

-1320 KSSTEA
+1320 KSSTEV

-1337 VQQVASNNAIG
+1337 VQQVASNNDAVG

-1366 SNGKESGADVKLTG
+1366 SNGKESGSDVKLTG
-1380 VALGADVT
+1380 IALGADVT

-1470 SLGITAKYA
+1470 SLGITAKYTF
-1479 IDTNFATI
+1479 DTNFATI

-1492 IRYTSLDADSY
+1492 IRYTSLDADSL

-1515 SYDKANVVSIPV
+1515 SYDKANVVSFPV
-1527 GVTLTKDIKLNAWKL
+1527 GVTFTKDIKVNAWKL

-1550 TANTGDTDAE
+1550 TANTGDTKAE

-1578 TDSFTYGLT
+1578 TDSVTYGLT

>member
-25 IKNFAVA
+25 IKNFAVVA
-32 AALATTV
+32 VLATTV
-39 TSAYAEGDTPAVTA
+39 TAANADPVEVETWQDAVAPGAPA
-53 NDWTIASQV
+53 
-62 KDGLDGSEGK
+62 LDGVNG
-72 VLNIQESIAY
+72 VLDIQKSGEIKGGQQI
-82 EDTPETVTITGGT
+82 TITGGT
-95 GHKIGGEN
+95 GHKIGGDTQ
-103 ADRIILFSEQKP
+103 ADDIFINSKDESSFA
-115 GEDLEE
+115 
-121 LYQTNKKNLVIN
+121 NLTIN
-133 ASKENAT
+133 GKDSNAT
-140 LTIANGT
+140 LTIANKTQDEAKTTGIWLN
-147 SEKVYTG
+147 KVQVG
-154 VALEN
+154 VE
-159 VTVGGGA
+159 GEG
-166 HTATLD
+166 TATL
-172 IQNRPENLL
+172 NVNNSPAWMSSPTSEGM
-181 TYDEDEDLLAYTD
+181 DEDKTEYTD
-194 INNLTIEKNGVV
+194 VETLEIGKKGIVAVDAGKLDVNEKLTIE
-206 TISGE
+206 
-211 LDVNDN
+211 
-217 LTIAEGGTLKNTG
+217 EGGSLTTINKG
-230 ILWMATDTDEDTGK
+230 ILWAGTDDETGK
-244 STNVVVNGNLES
+244 STNVVVNGILASEGQLFIDS
-256 NNHLMIN
+256 SKLQ
-263 ANSFK
+263 
-268 VGDKGSVKIAGCL
+268 VGDKGSVTVKGALGL
-281 SFDGNDSVNINNFA
+281 ADANEVDINKDLA
-295 NNSKIT
+295 ARKIT
-301 FVGAQYGNN
+301 LNGDTFVSGSKLKLDAKN
-310 DREYGIQIFG
+310 DNVTSVLAKE
-320 NKLELNSKVENLE
+320 
-333 GVVAVD
+333 
-339 LTLGSKAYDNKEG
+339 LTLGSDKYDNQ
-352 VGVSAIVLSKLT
+352 VLVKDATVTTKLT
-364 AQAKDGV
+364 ALAADKDGKKQA
-371 DYQINNGDSIRLD
+371 YKINNGESITLNSLYSHPAFAD
-384 TSETIPTID
+384 D
-393 IENESG
+393 LKNES
-399 KGTVTTNLDVGS
+399 KVGTVASNLEV
-411 AGNLFVE
+411 AGGTLTVK
-418 AGNWDAQGLKVSSDD
+418 AGTWNAEGLKVSTNENKD
-433 ATVKVA
+433 ASTVTVE
-439 SNATL
+439 SNAAL

-456 NYPKGIFENKGT
+456 TNPKGIFENKGT

-524 YDEKES
+524 YDEKKSVE
-530 GDENYPALFQVA
+530 ENDPALFQVA

-602 GSVFADSISANLVE
+602 GSVFADSISANSVE

-649 SFNVTDK
+649 SFKVTDK

-800 KKNSYTQDAVIGFES
+800 KKGSYTQDAVNGFAS
-815 LVGDVSLSDAT
+815 LVGNVSLSDAT
-826 IDVKD
+826 VDVKD

-847 DTTSIKIQDATLKG
+847 DTTSIKIQDAILKG

-880 NKIVVAGAQL
+880 NKVVVAGAQL

-975 ALKTSGDVIADKIQT
+975 ALKTSGDVIADKIET

-1064 GAAIAGVNAFNG
+1064 GAAIAGVNAFN
-1076 DNKLSSDIVVGKNA
+1076 DNNKLSSDIVVGKNA

-1106 TSTYTLTDNT
+1106 TSKYKLSDDDT
-1116 DGYGSALVV
+1116 GYGSALVV

-1171 NAKVNATGTQEP
+1171 NAKVNEDNTQEA
-1183 AIKANEVKYVDTS
+1183 AIKAEKVEYADSS
-1196 KVLLGCDVQKGERYQ
+1196 KILLDCSVQKGERYQ
-1211 IFNDATLTNTT
+1211 IFNDDASLTNITS
-1222 IGGSTEGLQVESLSG
+1222 GGSTEGLQVKSLSNY
-1237 FYTGTIGTDGK
+1237 YTGTIGTDGK

-1256 VVFNQLTTPVKS
+1256 LAFNQLTTPVKS
-1268 YMEKALTQGGNGV
+1268 YMEEALAQGGNDA
-1281 GIAFLQKAAADSQDE
+1281 GIKFLRKAVADSLDG

-1320 KSSTEA
+1320 KSSTEV

-1337 VQQVASNNAIG
+1337 VQQVASNNDAVG

-1366 SNGKESGADVKLTG
+1366 SNGKESGSDVKLTG
-1380 VALGADVT
+1380 IALGADVT

-1470 SLGITAKYA
+1470 SLGITAKYTF
-1479 IDTNFATI
+1479 DTNFATI

-1492 IRYTSLDADSY
+1492 IRYTSLDADSL

-1515 SYDKANVVSIPV
+1515 SYDKANVVSFPV
-1527 GVTLTKDIKLNAWKL
+1527 GVTFTKDIKVNAWKL

-1550 TANTGDTDAE
+1550 TANTGDTKAE

-1578 TDSFTYGLT
+1578 TDSVTYGLT

>member
-25 IKNFAVA
+25 IKNFAVVA
-32 AALATTV
+32 VLATTV
-39 TSAYAEGDTPAVTA
+39 TAANADPVEVETWQDAVAPGAPA
-53 NDWTIASQV
+53 
-62 KDGLDGSEGK
+62 LDGVNG
-72 VLNIQESIAY
+72 VLDIQKSGEIKGGQQI
-82 EDTPETVTITGGT
+82 TITGGT
-95 GHKIGGEN
+95 GHKIG
-103 ADRIILFSEQKP
+103 ASDQ
-115 GEDLEE
+115 GEDILIVS
-121 LYQTNKKNLVIN
+121 KNENSYANLSIN
-133 ASKENAT
+133 GTDSEAK
-140 LTIANGT
+140 LTIDNNKTQNSVKTTGIWELNKVQVGVEG
-147 SEKVYTG
+147 EK
-154 VALEN
+154 
-159 VTVGGGA
+159 
-166 HTATLD
+166 TATLEVNTTPSW
-172 IQNRPENLL
+172 ITKNEEFV
-181 TYDEDEDLLAYTD
+181 EDVPDFTEVDFLEIGA
-194 INNLTIEKNGVV
+194 KGVV
-206 TISGE
+206 TNSGE
-211 LDVNDN
+211 LDVDDK
-217 LTIAEGGTLKNTG
+217 LTIADGGSLTNTGYIWAGRDSDTPGSLGTEIEVNGTLTSEG
-230 ILWMATDTDEDTGK
+230 TIFF
-244 STNVVVNGNLES
+244 
-256 NNHLMIN
+256 
-263 ANSFK
+263 NSK
-268 VGDKGSVKIAGCL
+268 QLTVGERGSVNVKGTL
-281 SFDGNDSVNINNFA
+281 GLDDLDSVNVNTLTTGEDA
-295 NNSKIT
+295 KIT
-301 FVGAQYGNN
+301 LTDKTDVLANTLVLDAAN
-310 DREYGIQIFG
+310 T
-320 NKLELNSKVENLE
+320 NVKSVTAAN
-333 GVVAVD
+333 
-339 LTLGSKAYDNKEG
+339 LTLGSTEYDN
-352 VGVSAIVLSKLT
+352 
-364 AQAKDGV
+364 
-371 DYQINNGDSIRLD
+371 
-384 TSETIPTID
+384 
-393 IENESG
+393 SG
-399 KGTVTTNLDVGS
+399 LGADATVTTKLEAYAKDATYQIKNGETITLDAGDKNIAIVIDNESKKGSVESNLDV
-411 AGNLFVE
+411 AGT
-418 AGNWDAQGLKVSSDD
+418 LKVQAGDWTAKNITVGDD
-433 ATVKVA
+433 TNAGTLTVGGKSLTADGLTVTNGTATVE
-439 SNATL
+439 SNAAL

-456 NYPKGIFENKGT
+456 TNPKGIFENKGT

-524 YDEKES
+524 YDEKKSVE
-530 GDENYPALFQVA
+530 ENDPALFQVA

-602 GSVFADSISANLVE
+602 GSVFADSISANSVE
-616 LDDSYGGN
+616 LDYSYGRN

-649 SFNVTDK
+649 SFKVTDK

-684 GENASLTVNDSLTNN
+684 GENASLTVKDSLTNN

-778 TGKLELTGVQA
+778 KGKLELTGVQA

-826 IDVKD
+826 VDVKD

-836 SGDYGNLIADK
+836 SGYYGNLIADK

-872 SAVDSTDE
+872 SAVDSNDD
-880 NKIVVAGAQL
+880 NKVVVAGAQL
-890 GESSSL
+890 GKSSSL

-930 AAADIGTAE
+930 AAADIGTAA

-945 KVTGSLNAKDIFT
+945 KVTVTGSLNAKDIFT
-958 KALETSGEVN
+958 KALE
-968 AKEIFTE
+968 
-975 ALKTSGDVIADKIQT
+975 TSGDVIADKIQT

-1005 VLAGQTAI
+1005 VLAGETAI

-1024 DAKAHDILVG
+1024 DALTHNILVG
-1034 QDGEAGST
+1034 QEGEAGST

-1095 EDLTEEQLKDL
+1095 ESLTEDQLKDL
-1106 TSTYTLTDNT
+1106 TSKYKLSDDDT
-1116 DGYGSALVV
+1116 GYGSALVV

-1145 SSTAP
+1145 SSPAP

-1171 NAKVNATGTQEP
+1171 NAKVNEAGTQVA
-1183 AIKANEVKYVDTS
+1183 AINVGMVKYADSS
-1196 KVLLGCDVQKGERYQ
+1196 KILLDCSVQKGERYQ
-1211 IFNDATLTNTT
+1211 IFNDDANITS
-1222 IGGSTEGLQVESLSG
+1222 GGSTEGLQVKSLSNY
-1237 FYTGTIGTDGK
+1237 YTGTIGTDGK

-1256 VVFNQLTTPVKS
+1256 LAFNQLTTPVKS
-1268 YMEKALTQGGNGV
+1268 YMEEALAQGGNDA
-1281 GIAFLQKAAADSQDE
+1281 GIKFLRKAVADSLDG

-1320 KSSTEA
+1320 KSSTEV

-1337 VQQVASNNAIG
+1337 VQQVASNNDAVG

-1366 SNGKESGADVKLTG
+1366 SNGKESGSDVKLTG
-1380 VALGADVT
+1380 IALGADVT

-1435 AIAGDV
+1435 AIASDV

-1470 SLGITAKYA
+1470 SLGITAKYTF
-1479 IDTNFATI
+1479 DTNFATI

-1492 IRYTSLDADSY
+1492 IRYTSLDADSL

-1515 SYDKANVVSIPV
+1515 SYDKANVVSFPV
-1527 GVTLTKDIKLNAWKL
+1527 GVTFTKDIKVNAWKL

-1550 TANTGDTDAE
+1550 TANTGDTKAE

-1578 TDSFTYGLT
+1578 TDSVTYGLT